1 MGSKRSEEVVM
12 AITFE
17 NSRVRRALF
26 VALGV
31 LCVVIGVA
39 GVFLPGVPTTEFI
52 IAASYLFARSSPRLE
67 GWLEGNRW
75 FGPVL
80 RRFRETRGMARK
92 TKALALAWMWTGLS
106 ISLYVLAASGIGI
119 QLLVLTTGLVGTATI
134 LFFVRT
140 TAERQPLILS

>member
-1 MGSKRSEEVVM
+1 M

-17 NSRVRRALF
+17 NSRVWRALF

-67 GWLEGNRW
+67 GWL
-75 FGPVL
+75 
-80 RRFRETRGMARK
+80 
-92 TKALALAWMWTGLS
+92 
-106 ISLYVLAASGIGI
+106 
-119 QLLVLTTGLVGTATI
+119 
-134 LFFVRT
+134 
-140 TAERQPLILS
+140 

>member
-1 MGSKRSEEVVM
+1 M

-17 NSRVRRALF
+17 NGRVRRALF

-39 GVFLPGVPTTEFI
+39 GAFLPGVPTTEFI
-52 IAASYLFARSSPRLE
+52 IGASYLFARSSPRLE

-75 FGPVL
+75 FGPML
-80 RRFRETRGMARK
+80 RRFRETGGMARK

-119 QLLVLTTGLVGTATI
+119 QLLVLTTGLAGTATI
-134 LFFVRT
+134 LFVVRT

>member
-1 MGSKRSEEVVM
+1 M

-75 FGPVL
+75 FGPML
-80 RRFRETRGMARK
+80 RRFRETRGMPLRA
-92 TKALALAWMWTGLS
+92 KALALAWTWTGLG
-106 ISLYVLAASGIGI
+106 ISLYALAAASVGI
-119 QLLVLTTGLVGTATI
+119 QLFVLTTGLIGTVTI
-134 LFFVRT
+134 LFVVRT
-140 TAERQPLILS
+140 TAARQPLILS

>member
-1 MGSKRSEEVVM
+1 M

-75 FGPVL
+75 FGPML
-80 RRFRETRGMARK
+80 RRFRETGGMARK

-106 ISLYVLAASGIGI
+106 ISLYVLATSGIGI
-119 QLLVLTTGLVGTATI
+119 QLLVLTAGLAGTATI
-134 LFFVRT
+134 LFVVRT